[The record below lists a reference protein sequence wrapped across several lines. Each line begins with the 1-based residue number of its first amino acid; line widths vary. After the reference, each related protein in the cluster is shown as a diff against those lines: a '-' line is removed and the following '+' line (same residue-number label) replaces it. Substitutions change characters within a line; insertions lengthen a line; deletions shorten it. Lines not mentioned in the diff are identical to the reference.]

1 MKAKGD
7 KGANCSNWYDDMN
20 NEFSFKSPQ
29 TMKIKIKIKKATEW
43 AQGSNF
49 RNPLFRKVFL
59 EEEKGYALVLLTGHM
74 WLC

>member
-1 MKAKGD
+1 MKATGD

-20 NEFSFKSPQ
+20 NWSPQ
-29 TMKIKIKIKKATEW
+29 MMEIKIKKKATGW

-49 RNPLFRKVFL
+49 RIPLFRKVFL
-59 EEEKGYALVLLTGHM
+59 EEEKGYALVLLTGHV